1 MKNFFKKLWQ
11 GLKNFF
17 GQDDGLNPSPVP
29 EPTPVEPSTPTVPT
43 KPVGKYG
50 TIDLLQNGDHGIDI
64 SHHNPSVDLA
74 KVKEGQKFVIM
85 KATEGKD
92 FVSKVYHARMDKA
105 IALGIN
111 CGSYHYYKT
120 NVNWKAED
128 GSFAGLYQFEGNS
141 TTDTSFTGLLYNR
154 TNGIVRTWISSGTTL
169 RAGSKLCIK
178 YVK

>member
-1 MKNFFKKLWQ
+1 MKNFLKKLWQ
-11 GLKNFF
+11 GLKNLL
-17 GQDDGLNPSPVP
+17 GQDDGLNPLPVP
-29 EPTPVEPSTPTVPT
+29 PIVNPEPSAPTEPT

-111 CGSYHYYKT
+111 CGSY
-120 NVNWKAED
+120 
-128 GSFAGLYQFEGNS
+128 Q
-141 TTDTSFTGLLYNR
+141 
-154 TNGIVRTWISSGTTL
+154 
-169 RAGSKLCIK
+169 
-178 YVK
+178 